1 VALDVCE
8 DCRRARQS
16 ANGELVD
23 VSSAVA
29 AMAECDAQHVPSA
42 HVGAPVDTPR
52 PRAAQEVP
60 PAVRRSVLRR
70 DHHRCQVPGCQ
81 HATFVDVHHLVAR
94 ADGGKHHPNNLL
106 TLCAAHH
113 RAVHEGTLVI
123 SNSPTGV
130 GLSVR
135 HADGTPYGAPPSV
148 PLALVQARA
157 FRALR
162 GLGFAERE
170 ARHALDRTLET
181 LESDVELEVV
191 LRHCLELLTAS
202 TSMKAS

>member
-81 HATFVDVHHLVAR
+81 HATFVDVHHLLAR
-94 ADGGKHHPNNLL
+94 ADGGEHHPNNLL

-123 SNSPTGV
+123 AGSATER
-130 GLSVR
+130 GLLVR
-135 HADGTPYGAPPSV
+135 HADGTLYGTLPAV
-148 PLALVQARA
+148 PVALVQTRA
-157 FRALR
+157 FQALR
-162 GLGFAERE
+162 GLGFTERS
-170 ARHALDRTLET
+170 ARQALNRALET
-181 LESDVELEVV
+181 LEPHAELEVV
-191 LRHCLELLTAS
+191 LRHALQLLTANA
-202 TSMKAS
+202 TMEAS